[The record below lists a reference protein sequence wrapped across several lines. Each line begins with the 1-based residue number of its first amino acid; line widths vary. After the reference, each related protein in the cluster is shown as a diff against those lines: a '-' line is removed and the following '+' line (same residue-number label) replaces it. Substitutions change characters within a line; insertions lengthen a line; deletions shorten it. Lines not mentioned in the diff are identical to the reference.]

1 MADEFKFFGL
11 GGCNEVGRSC
21 HIIEYKNK
29 VIMLDAG
36 IHPALLGHLLFPFY
50 DEYDLEK
57 VDILLISHFHLDHA
71 ASLPYVMQHTRFKG
85 KVFMTHATKAI
96 YRWLVKDFVL
106 VTLIGGDRQGANGGR
121 DEALN
126 LYSHDD
132 IMLSLDGIET
142 VDYHLTM
149 EIDGIRF
156 TAYHAGHVLG
166 ACMYFIEIGGLKIL
180 FTGDYLRT
188 ENRHLHA
195 AEVPPQRPD
204 VLICELTFG
213 TGTLEPRQ
221 DLEAKLV
228 KSIHATLARGG
239 RVLLPVFALG
249 NAQELLLI
257 LDEYWRQHKELQ
269 GIPIYFASLLAKK
282 CMAVYQTYTLI
293 MNDNIRLTATGAT
306 SNPFD
311 FKYVKLIKD
320 LHRFTDFGPLVMVAT
335 PGMLQAGVLRQLLE
349 RWAPDPKNLCILT
362 GYSVEGTMAKEII
375 KEPAT
380 IPLLNNPDVQ
390 IARNIKVDE
399 ISFAAHVDFQE
410 NTGFI
415 DKVQPLKIILVHGDL
430 VPMGRL
436 KSALLSK
443 YALRKNSDREIKVY
457 NPKNCEEVGIEIK
470 GLKIA
475 RVLGQLAEEELVRVT
490 AAVETAVGPFIKQE
504 PEDDTP
510 KIEEVTDVKVKQE
523 DADVNMTDA
532 SAVKQE
538 NTDVTMTDASAD
550 AGVKQEP
557 EDAKAKAETSETQ
570 VKTEDGAVK
579 TEGEFDELKIPAGT
593 VTGVLV
599 SKDFDLNLLN
609 LQDLHEYTN
618 LSTLMVKLKIN
629 LRIEADTSLIQWHL
643 EQMFGHI
650 TVAIDN
656 DSVWEAV
663 IMDMVVVTADKTT
676 APAMLVVVEWIN
688 DNLMADSLADL
699 VVAILYLV
707 DSSPASV
714 KISLSLCSHSHTLP
728 EQQLDRIVALLR
740 SQFGDALTVN
750 DNTADIKMGKFEAT
764 IDLHSLTVTCKS
776 KPLKDRVETIVR
788 QGLQM
793 AAPLAVAP
801 KN

>member
-11 GGCNEVGRSC
+11 GGCNEVGRLC

-36 IHPALLGHLLFPFY
+36 IHPALSGHLLFPFY
-50 DEYDLEK
+50 DEYDLGK

-96 YRWLVKDFVL
+96 YRWLVKDFVS
-106 VTLIGGDRQGANGGR
+106 VTLIGGDRQGATGGS
-121 DEALN
+121 DEPLN

-132 IMLSLDGIET
+132 IMRSLDGIET
-142 VDYHLTM
+142 VDYHLTL
-149 EIDGIRF
+149 EVDGIRF

-166 ACMYFIEIGGLKIL
+166 ACMYFIEIGGLKVL

-213 TGTLEPRQ
+213 TGTLEPRKE
-221 DLEAKLV
+221 LEAKLV

-257 LDEYWRQHKELQ
+257 LDEYWRHHSELQ

-282 CMAVYQTYTLI
+282 CMAVYQTYTSI
-293 MNDNIRLTATGAT
+293 MNDLIRLTATGA
-306 SNPFD
+306 SANPFD

-320 LHRFTDFGPLVMVAT
+320 LLRFTDFGPLVMVAT
-335 PGMLQAGVLRQLLE
+335 PGMLQAGVSRQLLE

-380 IPLLNNPDVQ
+380 IPLISNPDVL

-415 DKVQPLKIILVHGDL
+415 DKVQPLKIILVHGDS

-443 YALRKNSDREIKVY
+443 YALRKNSEREIKVY
-457 NPKNCEEVGIEIK
+457 NPKNCEEVAIEIK
-470 GLKIA
+470 GLKVA
-475 RVLGQLAEEELVRVT
+475 RVLGQLAEEELVRVS
-490 AAVETAVGPFIKQE
+490 AVVESEVGPFVKQE
-504 PEDDTP
+504 PEDDGAKL
-510 KIEEVTDVKVKQE
+510 KIEEITDAPIKQE
-523 DADVNMTDA
+523 DDEDTPM
-532 SAVKQE
+532 KQE
-538 NTDVTMTDASAD
+538 DDSYEPSVKTETEPVKTEAEPIKTETAD
-550 AGVKQEP
+550 
-557 EDAKAKAETSETQ
+557 Q
-570 VKTEDGAVK
+570 VKTEEADSVK
-579 TEGEFDELKIPAGT
+579 KEELDELKINAGP

-599 SKDFDLNLLN
+599 AKDFDLNLLN

-618 LSTLMVKLKIN
+618 LSTLMVKLKLN
-629 LRIEADTSLIQWHL
+629 LRIEADTLLIQWHL

-656 DSVWEAV
+656 ETTWEAV

-688 DNLMADSLADL
+688 DNLMADSLADS
-699 VVAILYLV
+699 VVAILYSV

-714 KISLSLCSHSHTLP
+714 KLSLGLCSHGHSHANNLA
-728 EQQLDRIVALLR
+728 ELQLDGIVALLR
-740 SQFGDALTVN
+740 SQFGDALTIN

-764 IDLHSLTVTCKS
+764 IDLHTLAVTCKL

-793 AAPLAVAP
+793 AAPLALAP